1 MSGTHGR
8 GSEGEWSYAFWVWP
22 LPPAGSLELVY
33 EWPVAGIPLGRTEL
47 DAAAIIDAASRAQAI
62 F

>member
-1 MSGTHGR
+1 
-8 GSEGEWSYAFWVWP
+8 
-22 LPPAGSLELVY
+22 LEFVY